1 MVEWDDLVGGIIEV
15 GTTYIDLNGNFW
27 LRSGIGNMAYF
38 IPKKKD
44 RYKRRALGVLGFLG
58 L

>member
-38 IPKKKD
+38 IPKKKTD
-44 RYKRRALGVLGFLG
+44 IKEGRNNKIAN
-58 L
+58 